1 MFPLLKLR
9 ISVAVV
15 NPGSGKTDCSSG
27 PNSVVELPPK
37 SFTVPGMNGPPSCQL
52 HTPWRNVVEKNG

>member
-1 MFPLLKLR
+1 MSPMLKLR

-15 NPGSGKTDCSSG
+15 NPASGNRVFSSD

-37 SFTVPGMNGPPSCQL
+37 SFTVPGMNLPPSCQV
-52 HTPWRNVVEKNG
+52 HPPCRNVVEKNG